1 MGTDEQPDTVSF
13 GPRRSRGGG
22 GPEHRGLGHWGRGHW
37 GRGHWGRGGLVAVLV
52 VAVLLSGLGTAL
64 GLLLAH
70 QDDTIHDLRAALRSA
85 RHPAQAAAETGTPA
99 ALPVESGSALFTVPD
114 STGGFLSVVAAAVRP
129 RPGDAALTW
138 LYIYD
143 RHAEPGARYGVLEG
157 TCGGQYV
164 TASALADGTADRVGD
179 LTIVAPNLSISA
191 LAPDVWVLVYRWQ
204 DGVTLGGIQGPLIGA
219 GARTFRSA
227 PPC

>member
-13 GPRRSRGGG
+13 GSRRSRSAWSRGRWGPG
-22 GPEHRGLGHWGRGHW
+22 RWGPEHWV
-37 GRGHWGRGGLVAVLV
+37 RGGLVAVLV
-52 VAVLLSGLGTAL
+52 VAVLLCGLGTAL
-64 GLLLAH
+64 GLLAH

-85 RHPAQAAAETGTPA
+85 RHPAQGAAGTGTPA

-114 STGGFLSVVAAAVRP
+114 SAGGSLSVVAAAVRP
-129 RPGDAALTW
+129 RPGEAALTW
-138 LYIYD
+138 LYIYG
-143 RHAEPGARYGVLEG
+143 RHAQPGARYGLLEG

-164 TASALADGTADRVGD
+164 TASDLADGTADRAGD

-191 LAPDVWVLVYRWQ
+191 QAADVWVLVYRWQ
-204 DGVTLGGIQGPLIGA
+204 DGVTLGGIQGPLIGS
-219 GARTFRSA
+219 GARTFRST